1 MKRATNMVLRRTCR
15 ALLAAVLLA
24 TAAMAATGILLVPH
38 VAAAATDIPSP
49 ALASLPSSESTPLPR
64 LMADTSG
71 ARQLLI
77 ATAANLDD
85 TTGTLQ
91 VFDLV
96 GGEWVQRM
104 SVPARFGT
112 HGLMDGALRKAGN
125 RTTPTGIWAMPDFMF
140 GAHLHEPAGTRMKYR
155 RLTWKSWWSS
165 KRGKTY
171 NTWVSARRWTG
182 EHIGGSPKAYEF
194 AVSTGYNARP
204 NPSVFGRGTGIF
216 LHVWGKATTA
226 GCIAISRANMIRVCK
241 VLDRAKNPHFAV
253 GTLQPG
259 TPTSIWAY

>member
-1 MKRATNMVLRRTCR
+1 MERATNMVLRCTCR

-24 TAAMAATGILLVPH
+24 TAAMAAVLLAPH
-38 VAAAATDIPSP
+38 VAAAAAFLPSP
-49 ALASLPSSESTPLPR
+49 TLAPLPASETTPLPA
-64 LMADTSG
+64 LMADTAG

-77 ATAANLDD
+77 ATTTDLGD

-91 VFDLV
+91 VFELV

-112 HGLMDGALRKAGN
+112 HGLMDGTRRRAGN
-125 RTTPTGIWAMPDFMF
+125 RTTPTGIWAMPDYMF
-140 GAHLHEPAGTRMKYR
+140 GAHVRAPAGTRMKYK

-165 KRGKTY
+165 RRGKTY

-194 AVSTGYNARP
+194 AVSTGYNALP
-204 NPSVFGRGTGIF
+204 NPNVFGRGTGIF

-241 VLDRAKNPHFAV
+241 LLDRGKNPHFAA